1 MSRFFFILMTI
12 MIHFPFKPHFIKIS
26 LQTVAFMA
34 VLSSCEDRIMS
45 DNNNAAPYPT
55 FEVEFESSWVKGTV
69 VSRNTDSDISI
80 KKIDDGGFGTQ
91 MYLISESETLN
102 DKPDKSLRMSRGTTV
117 TAETFPKTFGL
128 SAICYNST
136 TEAADLSDFTAN
148 FACNTSVSATGDQWT
163 ASDKLSWPGSGRIR
177 FMAYAP
183 YATTDNGIV
192 HTASGTHPAI
202 DFTVNG
208 DVASQTDLLTASTDL
223 AGSGTPTVG
232 LKFGHALAAI
242 TIRTGDAML
251 AGDITKATISGIHG
265 SGRLTLSNG
274 SWSVSDEPA
283 ASYSADI
290 ALRLYDTD
298 DNKLN
303 SSPGLNIAG
312 GKDSEGKSDGLTF
325 FMIPQELTSS
335 AKLTLEFTD
344 KLTNTKRTLT
354 AKLGGKDK
362 SWEAGKLYTYSVSST
377 GVVVTPIVE
386 FAQNIADNTEFK
398 FDSIVPFSGIIRNLK
413 LTSYVRVIQEGAET
427 KEVEAPIRILAST
440 DEGKSWQ
447 EALWESDDITV
458 ADKKVL
464 QPRVNTG
471 SLILPAQPL
480 FTELQAAKFPDRKF
494 NTEMKDLSEQES
506 ANCYMIH
513 RPGCY
518 KFSTVYGNSMKNGTA
533 NKSAYTINRS
543 APNAEHGMKF
553 YADHANN
560 EITTP
565 YIKRQAGPLK
575 DAFVLWSDSPG
586 LIDQVELDKNGD
598 YISFRL
604 SKHSIAQGNA
614 VIALRNEEG
623 DIVWSWHIWVT
634 DYDWTSNRIT
644 TIGADKKT
652 YIFPQSTLGYCDSH
666 AAAAERK
673 MKIKFEFDLSALK
686 CGTISKEISRT
697 QHGIIASLA
706 GDNTYYQWGRKDPM
720 VAGVY
725 DKPDHLYYSNGMAG
739 EFTMLNKRVFDYN
752 TDFKF
757 SRSERDNG
765 MSLGE
770 AIRYPHH
777 FVLGTGDYRQ
787 HWHNPSGTT
796 YLDSDG
802 NMYNAWNSTSSFG
815 GSAGSSNEKNSQPVT
830 KTIYDPSPAG
840 YHIAP
845 ANAFSGFVRPK
856 PNSGD
861 YANDWCY
868 ENNKIEWHSDS
879 RCWTFHSNSDGTG
892 DEVKLYATGMRDMN
906 VLDIDKIPSELKGT
920 TWAAYSMITYLCSS
934 NLNSNKQTLI
944 FYLDNRKSN
953 DLSGGRS
960 FGSCAGS
967 NNSYGFTVWP
977 IAD

>member
-1 MSRFFFILMTI
+1 MAL
-12 MIHFPFKPHFIKIS
+12 
-26 LQTVAFMA
+26 MA

-45 DNNNAAPYPT
+45 DNNNTAPYPT

-80 KKIDDGGFGTQ
+80 EKIDEGGFETE
-91 MYLISESETLN
+91 MYLISESETLA
-102 DKPDKSLRMSRGTTV
+102 DKPEEHHKLSRGTTV

-136 TEAADLSDFTAN
+136 SEAADLSDFIAN
-148 FACNTSVSATGDQWT
+148 FACNTSVSATGDQWA

-177 FMAYAP
+177 FMAYSP

-192 HTASGTHPAI
+192 HTASNTHPAI

-208 DVASQTDLLTASTDL
+208 DVASQTDLLTATTDL

-251 AGDITKATISGIHG
+251 AGDITKATLSGIYG
-265 SGRLTLSNG
+265 SGRLTLSTS
-274 SWSVSDEPA
+274 SWSVSGEPT

-290 ALRLYDTD
+290 ALRLYDSD

-312 GKDSEGKSDGLTF
+312 GKNNEGKSDGLTF
-325 FMIPQELTSS
+325 FMIPQKLTSS

-344 KLTNTKRTLT
+344 KLTQTKRTLT
-354 AKLGGKDK
+354 ATLGGTDK
-362 SWEAGKLYTYSVSST
+362 SWEAGRLYTYSVSST

-413 LTSYVRVIQEGAET
+413 LTSYVRVTQEGAET
-427 KEVEAPIRILAST
+427 KEVDAPIRILAST
-440 DEGKSWQ
+440 DDGKSWQ

-464 QPRVNTG
+464 QSRVNTG

-480 FTELQAAKFPDRKF
+480 FTELQTAKFPDREF

-506 ANCYMIH
+506 ANCYMIL

-518 KFSTVYGNSMKNGTA
+518 TFSTVYGNSMKNGIA

-543 APNAEHGMKF
+543 APDAEAGMKF
-553 YADHANN
+553 YADHKNN

-565 YIKRQAGPLK
+565 YIKQQAGPLK

-586 LIDQVELDKNGD
+586 LIDQVELDKSGD
-598 YISFRL
+598 FISFRL

-614 VIALRNEEG
+614 AIALRNEAG

-634 DYDWTSNRIT
+634 NYDWTLNRIT
-644 TIGADKKT
+644 TTGADNKT

-666 AAAAERK
+666 PAAAERK

-725 DKPDHLYYSNGMAG
+725 DKPDHIYYNNGMVG

-752 TDFKF
+752 LDFKF

-770 AIRYPHH
+770 AIRHPHH
-777 FVLGTGDYRQ
+777 FVMGIKEDETKNYRH
-787 HWHNPSGTT
+787 HWHNPDGTT
-796 YLDSDG
+796 YLDAG
-802 NMYNAWNSTSSFG
+802 ENMYNAWNSTSSFG
-815 GSAGSSNEKNSQPVT
+815 GNAGNADEKNSQPVT

-845 ANAFSGFVRPK
+845 ANAFTGFAA
-856 PNSGD
+856 PNNGV
-861 YANDWCY
+861 YIKDWCY
-868 ENNKIEWHSDS
+868 ENNPIIWDSNS
-879 RCWTFHSNSDGTG
+879 RCWTFHSNSDGSG
-892 DEVKLYATGMRDMN
+892 NEIKLYATGMRDMHVPN
-906 VLDIDKIPSELKGT
+906 PNNIPPQLKGT
-920 TWAAYSMITYLCSS
+920 TWAAYSMITYICSS
-934 NLNSNKQTLI
+934 NLNSDNQTLI
-944 FYLDNRKSN
+944 FYLDNRASKSGSWTG
-953 DLSGGRS
+953 LSGGRN
-960 FGSCAGS
+960 FGSCTSS

>member
-1 MSRFFFILMTI
+1 
-12 MIHFPFKPHFIKIS
+12 
-26 LQTVAFMA
+26 MA

-80 KKIDDGGFGTQ
+80 EKIDDGGFGTQ

-148 FACNTSVSATGDQWT
+148 FACNTSVSATGDQWA

-183 YATTDNGIV
+183 YSTTDNGIV

-274 SWSVSDEPA
+274 SWSVSGEPT

-413 LTSYVRVIQEGAET
+413 LTSYVRVTQEGAET
-427 KEVEAPIRILAST
+427 KEVDAPIRILAST
-440 DEGKSWQ
+440 DDGKSWQ

-458 ADKKVL
+458 EDKKVL

-494 NTEMKDLSEQES
+494 NTEMKDLSEKES

-518 KFSTVYGNSMKNGTA
+518 KFSTVYGNSMKNGTE

-543 APNAEHGMKF
+543 APDDAEAGMKF

-565 YIKRQAGPLK
+565 YIKQQAGPLK

-644 TIGADKKT
+644 TIGADNKT

-686 CGTISKEISRT
+686 CGIISKEITRT

-725 DKPDHLYYSNGMAG
+725 DKPDHLYYSNGMTG
-739 EFTMLNKRVFDYN
+739 EFTMLNKSVFDYN

-757 SRSERDNG
+757 SRSERNDG

-770 AIRYPHH
+770 AIRHPHH
-777 FVLGTGDYRQ
+777 FVLGTGGYRQ

-840 YHIAP
+840 FHIAP
-845 ANAFSGFVRPK
+845 ANAFSGFAR
-856 PNSGD
+856 PNSGN
-861 YANDWCY
+861 YMNDCCY
-868 ENNKIEWHSDS
+868 ENNKIIWDSNS

-906 VLDIDKIPSELKGT
+906 VRDNNPPNELKGT

-934 NLNSNKQTLI
+934 NLNSSKQTLI
-944 FYLDNRKSN
+944 FYLDNRASN
-953 DLSGGRS
+953 SGSWTGVLSGGRN
-960 FGSCAGS
+960 FGSCTGS

>member
-1 MSRFFFILMTI
+1 
-12 MIHFPFKPHFIKIS
+12 
-26 LQTVAFMA
+26 MA

-413 LTSYVRVIQEGAET
+413 LTSYVRVTQEGAET

-673 MKIKFEFDLSALK
+673 
-686 CGTISKEISRT
+686 
-697 QHGIIASLA
+697 
-706 GDNTYYQWGRKDPM
+706 
-720 VAGVY
+720 
-725 DKPDHLYYSNGMAG
+725 
-739 EFTMLNKRVFDYN
+739 
-752 TDFKF
+752 
-757 SRSERDNG
+757 
-765 MSLGE
+765 
-770 AIRYPHH
+770 
-777 FVLGTGDYRQ
+777 
-787 HWHNPSGTT
+787 
-796 YLDSDG
+796 
-802 NMYNAWNSTSSFG
+802 
-815 GSAGSSNEKNSQPVT
+815 
-830 KTIYDPSPAG
+830 
-840 YHIAP
+840 
-845 ANAFSGFVRPK
+845 
-856 PNSGD
+856 
-861 YANDWCY
+861 
-868 ENNKIEWHSDS
+868 
-879 RCWTFHSNSDGTG
+879 
-892 DEVKLYATGMRDMN
+892 
-906 VLDIDKIPSELKGT
+906 
-920 TWAAYSMITYLCSS
+920 
-934 NLNSNKQTLI
+934 
-944 FYLDNRKSN
+944 
-953 DLSGGRS
+953 
-960 FGSCAGS
+960 
-967 NNSYGFTVWP
+967 
-977 IAD
+977 

>member
-1 MSRFFFILMTI
+1 
-12 MIHFPFKPHFIKIS
+12 
-26 LQTVAFMA
+26 MA

-80 KKIDDGGFGTQ
+80 EKIDDGAFGTQ

-102 DKPDKSLRMSRGTTV
+102 DKPEKSLRMSRGTTV

-148 FACNTSVSATGDQWT
+148 FACNTSVSATGDQWA

-274 SWSVSDEPA
+274 SWSVSTGEPT

-413 LTSYVRVIQEGAET
+413 LTSYVRVTQEGAET
-427 KEVEAPIRILAST
+427 KEVDAPIRILAST

-458 ADKKVL
+458 EDKKVL

-480 FTELQAAKFPDRKF
+480 FTELQAEKFPDREF
-494 NTEMKDLSEQES
+494 NTEMKDLSEKES

-518 KFSTVYGNSMKNGTA
+518 KLSTVYGNSMKNGTA
-533 NKSAYTINRS
+533 NESAYTINRS
-543 APNAEHGMKF
+543 APNPEPGMKF

-560 EITTP
+560 KITTP
-565 YIKRQAGPLK
+565 YIKQQAGPLK

-634 DYDWTSNRIT
+634 YYDWTSNRIT
-644 TIGADKKT
+644 TTGADNKT

-686 CGTISKEISRT
+686 CGTISKEITRT

-725 DKPDHLYYSNGMAG
+725 DKPDHLYYSNGMTG

-757 SRSERDNG
+757 SRSERDDG

-770 AIRYPHH
+770 AIRHPHH

-840 YHIAP
+840 FHIAP
-845 ANAFSGFVRPK
+845 ANAFSGFAR
-856 PNSGD
+856 PNSGN
-861 YANDWCY
+861 YMNDCCY
-868 ENNKIEWHSDS
+868 ENNKITWDSNS

-906 VLDIDKIPSELKGT
+906 VRDNNPPNELKGT

-934 NLNSNKQTLI
+934 NLNSSKQTLI
-944 FYLDNRKSN
+944 FYLDNRASN
-953 DLSGGRS
+953 SGSWTGVLSGGRN
-960 FGSCAGS
+960 FGSCTGS